1 MPDLLSMITILTVCQ
16 VYTSTMAIV
25 KNRRSGKENFPIA
38 VTFLQERMVASKLPQ
53 QYSKFQLCVCARA
66 IDLQSRMHGR

>member
-38 VTFLQERMVASKLPQ
+38 VTFLQERMFASKL
-53 QYSKFQLCVCARA
+53 S
-66 IDLQSRMHGR
+66 